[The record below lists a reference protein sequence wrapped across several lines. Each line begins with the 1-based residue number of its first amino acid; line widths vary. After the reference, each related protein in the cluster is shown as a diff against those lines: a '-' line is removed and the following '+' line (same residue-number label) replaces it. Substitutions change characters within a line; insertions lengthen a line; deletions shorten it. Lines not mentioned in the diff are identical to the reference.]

1 MKKLWELKNK
11 KKNNKGFSLVELIVV
26 IAIMAVLIAVLAPAL
41 LRYVENSRKSTD
53 ADTVSGVVST
63 LQASIIADNM
73 DAATYKVK
81 IQGGTSPTCIVEVDD
96 TDGHLENALKDAYG
110 DDWKDDIKLKSNTW
124 KDEGVTISIEV
135 ADSGATSI
143 TYATNGTNV
152 DSFADY
158 VDGKATPTPT
168 P

>member
-53 ADTVSGVVST
+53 ADTVSGAVST

-73 DAATYKVK
+73 EIGRASCRERV
-81 IQGGTSPTCIVEVDD
+81 
-96 TDGHLENALKDAYG
+96 
-110 DDWKDDIKLKSNTW
+110 
-124 KDEGVTISIEV
+124 
-135 ADSGATSI
+135 
-143 TYATNGTNV
+143 
-152 DSFADY
+152 
-158 VDGKATPTPT
+158 
-168 P
+168 